1 MHLILS
7 LLLQIVAIGI
17 IFVLLTKL
25 TLAKYPFSGN
35 HYLKKILPLPAPTP
49 QNGKHTQTICCQKP
63 TNCLSVFDHFVGLA
77 FKGLSASF

>member
-35 HYLKKILPLPAPTP
+35 HYLKKNLTLPAPTP
-49 QNGKHTQTICCQKP
+49 QNGKRTQTICCQKP